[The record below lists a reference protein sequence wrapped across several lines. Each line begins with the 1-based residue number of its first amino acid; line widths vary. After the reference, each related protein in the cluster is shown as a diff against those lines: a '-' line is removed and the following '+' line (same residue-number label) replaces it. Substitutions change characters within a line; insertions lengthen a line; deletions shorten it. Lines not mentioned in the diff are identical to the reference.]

1 MKRILSKKMPL
12 TYAIGLFLLAIVLTI
27 AITRWTS
34 SMQTTSETVT
44 ESHNCITKSKRIDGY
59 ELIKPILYYDDECP
73 SENLSSI
80 NGTISSIINTYK
92 QSQNLVSASVY
103 FRDFE
108 TSEWT
113 SVNETEQYEPGSL
126 FKVATLIAALK
137 MSEQQPGLLNKKIAF
152 SKKFD
157 IPKNTIYQSKTL
169 QLGQSYTLREL
180 LTYMIVHSDN
190 DATALVQNN
199 INTAVVVKLFND
211 LGLETPSY
219 ESKKYFFTAQ
229 NYSLFMRLIYNASY
243 LNEENSAFAAQLL
256 SQSTFQDG
264 IVKGLPANTRIAH
277 KFGEAGNASEIQLH
291 ESALVYLNDRAY
303 LLTIMTKGKDLKTL
317 SNLLAEI
324 SKAVYDSQKD
334 TALSSL

>member
-1 MKRILSKKMPL
+1 MPL
-12 TYAIGLFLLAIVLTI
+12 TYVIGLFLLAIVLTI
-27 AITRWTS
+27 AITRWTG
-34 SMQTTSETVT
+34 SMQTASETVT
-44 ESHNCITKSKRIDGY
+44 ASQNCITKSKRINGY
-59 ELIKPILYYDDECP
+59 ELIKPILYYDEECP
-73 SENLSSI
+73 SENLSTI

-92 QSQNLVSASVY
+92 QSQNVTSASVY
-103 FRDFE
+103 FRDFDS
-108 TSEWT
+108 SEWT
-113 SVNETEQYEPGSL
+113 CINETELYEPGSL
-126 FKVATLIAALK
+126 FKVPMLIAALK
-137 MSEQQPGLLNKKIAF
+137 MSEQQSGLLNKKIQF

-157 IPKNTIYQSKTL
+157 IPKNTVYQSKTL

-199 INTAVVVKLFND
+199 IDTAVLIKLFND

-219 ESKKYFFTAQ
+219 QSKQYFFTAQ

-264 IVKGLPANTRIAH
+264 ILKGLPANTRVAH

-291 ESALVYLNDRAY
+291 ESALVYLNDRTY
-303 LLTIMTKGKDLKTL
+303 LLTVMTKGKDLKTL

-324 SKAVYDSQKD
+324 SKAVYESQKD